1 MSRAHRTFR
10 DPNAIWD
17 AGVRAILVRAI
28 LIAAVASMFGVPRLA
43 QAQYAAARMVDVPGA
58 SGMTGE
64 LLHFE
69 LPDST
74 GPLVTWIPLGQPGD
88 GRKRPGLGRFLVIG
102 AIAGGAVGYAITPTR
117 IRGDVSGPDNWLY
130 VFGVGSGMLAGG
142 LVGGLLFWMQESA
155 SKRPQSYGN

>member
-1 MSRAHRTFR
+1 MSRAHKPFR

-17 AGVRAILVRAI
+17 AGLRAILLRAV
-28 LIAAVASMFGVPRLA
+28 LITAVASTIGAPRLA
-43 QAQYAAARMVDVPGA
+43 QAQYTVTQIVDVPGA

-69 LPDST
+69 LADST
-74 GPLVTWIPLGQPGD
+74 GPLVMWMPLGQPGD
-88 GRKRPGLGRFLVIG
+88 GKKRPGLGRFLVIG
-102 AIAGGAVGYAITPTR
+102 AIVGGAVGYAITPTR

-142 LVGGLLFWMQESA
+142 LAGGLLFWMQEST
-155 SKRPQSYGN
+155 SKRPRSYGY